1 MAKLIAI
8 KNGNYVTGY
17 RITLKKSELE
27 KNGFTPQD
35 EFDIEYTQKHIIL
48 TKKENKD

>member
-1 MAKLIAI
+1 MAKLIGV
-8 KNGNYVTGY
+8 KNGNYITAY

-27 KNGFTPQD
+27 KNGYTPAD
-35 EFDIEYTQKHIIL
+35 EFKIEYTKNHIIL

>member
-8 KNGNYVTGY
+8 KNGNYITGY

-27 KNGFTPQD
+27 KNGFSPKD